1 MAVATSF
8 TVPNYSGALYTKSNT
23 QTPFLNLIGAPRTTK
38 SVEFV
43 LNQEY
48 VLGTPSQPSISEKAS
63 QTAPEATSIA
73 RTQKTNVTQIFQR
86 TVGVTYAK
94 ESNMGTLDGANIAG
108 QQENPTSELDFQ
120 TAACMQQT
128 MNDIEFTCIRG
139 TYNKAATD
147 DEVNKTRG
155 ILEGIVT
162 NAVKETNKVSSSSI
176 RSVLNAFFKTLY
188 DANTD
193 IDGYTL
199 MMNSDIKAA
208 LTEAYAGSNLITPN
222 GFTLAGA
229 NVMDLITDFGNMHIV
244 LTRTMPQDTLLCF
257 NPAVCHLVEQPHPK
271 MGNFFLKPLGTT
283 GAAEKYMLYGQVG
296 LDYGFEKLHG
306 KLTFGTT

>member
-8 TVPNYSGALYTKSNT
+8 TVPNYSGVLYTKSNT
-23 QTPFLNLIGAPRTTK
+23 QTPFLNLMGAGKTTK
-38 SVEFV
+38 SVEFA

-48 VLGTPSQPSISEKAS
+48 ILGTPSQPSISENAS

-94 ESNMGTLDGANIAG
+94 ESNMGTLDGLNIAG

-120 TAACMQQT
+120 IAACMQQI
-128 MNDIEFTCIRG
+128 MNDIEYTCIRG
-139 TYNKAATD
+139 TYSKAATD

-155 ILEGIVT
+155 ILEGIET
-162 NAVKETNKVSSSSI
+162 NAFTESGAVSSSSI
-176 RSVLNAFFKTLY
+176 RSVLNGFFKKLY
-188 DANTD
+188 DANID
-193 IDGYTL
+193 INGYTL
-199 MMNSDIKAA
+199 MMNSDIKTA

-229 NVMDLITDFGNMHIV
+229 NVMDLVTDFGNMHIV
-244 LTRTMPQDTLLCF
+244 LTRTMPQKTLLCY
-257 NPAVCHLVEQPHPK
+257 NPAVCHLVEQPHPDK
-271 MGNFFLKPLGTT
+271 GNFFLEQLAKT
-283 GAAEKYMLYGQVG
+283 GAADKFQIYGQVG

-306 KLTFGTT
+306 KLTFGG

>member
-8 TVPNYSGALYTKSNT
+8 TVPNYSGVLYTKSNT
-23 QTPFLNLIGAPRTTK
+23 QTPFLNLMGAKKTTN

-48 VLGTPSQPSISEKAS
+48 ELGTPSQPKISENAS
-63 QTAPEATSIA
+63 QTAPEATSVG
-73 RTQKTNVTQIFQR
+73 RKQETNVTQIFQE

-94 ESNMGTLDGANIAG
+94 ESNMGTLSGVNIAG
-108 QQENPTSELDFQ
+108 QQENPASELDFQ
-120 TAACMQQT
+120 IAAAMKRI
-128 MNDIEFTCIRG
+128 MNNLEYTCIRG
-139 TYNKAATD
+139 TYHKAATD
-147 DEVNKTRG
+147 DEANQTRG

-244 LTRTMPQDTLLCF
+244 LTRTMPQDTLLCY
-257 NPAVCHLVEQPHPK
+257 NPAACHLVEQPTPK
-271 MGNFFLKPLGTT
+271 MGNFFLEPLAKT
-283 GAAEKYMLYGQVG
+283 GAAKKFQIYGQAG

>member
-8 TVPNYSGALYTKSNT
+8 TVPNYSGVLYTKSNT
-23 QTPFLNLIGAPRTTK
+23 QTPFLNLMGTGKTTK
-38 SVEFV
+38 SVEFA

-48 VLGTPSQPSISEKAS
+48 ILGTPSQPSISENAS

-94 ESNMGTLDGANIAG
+94 ESNMGTLGGLNIAG

-120 TAACMQQT
+120 IAACMQQI
-128 MNDIEFTCIRG
+128 MNDIEYTCIRG

-155 ILEGIVT
+155 ILEGIET
-162 NAVKETNKVSSSSI
+162 NAFTENGAVSSSSI
-176 RSVLNAFFKTLY
+176 RSVLNGFFKKLY

-193 IDGYTL
+193 INGYTL

-229 NVMDLITDFGNMHIV
+229 NVMDLVTDFGNMHIV
-244 LTRTMPQDTLLCF
+244 LTRTMPQKTLICY
-257 NPAVCHLVEQPHPK
+257 NPAVCHLVEQPHPDK
-271 MGNFFLKPLGTT
+271 GNFFLEQLAKT
-283 GAAEKYMLYGQVG
+283 GAADKFQIYGQVG

-306 KLTFGTT
+306 KLTFGG

>member
-8 TVPNYSGALYTKSNT
+8 TVPNYSGVLYTKSNT
-23 QTPFLNLIGAPRTTK
+23 QTPFLNLMGAGKTTK
-38 SVEFV
+38 SVEFA

-48 VLGTPSQPSISEKAS
+48 ILGTPSQPSISENAS

-94 ESNMGTLDGANIAG
+94 ESNMGTLDGLNIAG

-120 TAACMQQT
+120 IAACMQQI
-128 MNDIEFTCIRG
+128 MNDIEYTCIRG

-155 ILEGIVT
+155 ILEGIET
-162 NAVKETNKVSSSSI
+162 NAFTETGAVSSSSI
-176 RSVLNAFFKTLY
+176 RSVLNGFFKKLY

-193 IDGYTL
+193 INGYTL

-229 NVMDLITDFGNMHIV
+229 NVMDLVTDFGNMHIV
-244 LTRTMPQDTLLCF
+244 LTRTMPQKTLLCY
-257 NPAVCHLVEQPHPK
+257 NPAVCHLVEQPHPDK
-271 MGNFFLKPLGTT
+271 GNFFLEQLAKT
-283 GAAEKYMLYGQVG
+283 GAADKFQIYGQVG

-306 KLTFGTT
+306 KLTFGG